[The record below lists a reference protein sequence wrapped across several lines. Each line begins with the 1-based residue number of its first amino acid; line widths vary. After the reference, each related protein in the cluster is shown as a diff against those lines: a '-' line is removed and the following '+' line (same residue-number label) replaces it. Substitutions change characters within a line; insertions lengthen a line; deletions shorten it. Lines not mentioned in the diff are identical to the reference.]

1 MIYEHLQCIGGF
13 IILTG
18 YIKQIR
24 DIYAG
29 ASCLGLSLKAYSTVL
44 IGVFLMEFNALN
56 ILLKG
61 YGSAFFVTNT
71 ITCVIIS
78 YLILLIWARQNAEK
92 KQRTII
98 KDAFFVSVYNN
109 DSVILTPCKVNL
121 NTKEISD
128 IVSAPY
134 VITETLTSECVIIGE
149 NEFPAEEAESRQ
161 NQDSFWY

>member
-1 MIYEHLQCIGGF
+1 MIYEQLQCIGGF

-24 DIYAG
+24 DIYDG

-78 YLILLIWARQNAEK
+78 HLILLICGRMQK
-92 KQRTII
+92 K
-98 KDAFFVSVYNN
+98 S
-109 DSVILTPCKVNL
+109 
-121 NTKEISD
+121 KELS
-128 IVSAPY
+128 
-134 VITETLTSECVIIGE
+134 
-149 NEFPAEEAESRQ
+149 
-161 NQDSFWY
+161 

>member
-78 YLILLIWARQNAEK
+78 HLILLIWARQDTEK
-92 KQRTII
+92 KKSKTE
-98 KDAFFVSVYNN
+98 DAFFVSVYDNE
-109 DSVILTPCKVNL
+109 SVILTPCKVNL

-128 IVSAPY
+128 IVRAPY
-134 VITETLTSECVIIGE
+134 AINGTLTSERVIIGG
-149 NEFPAEEAESRQ
+149 NEFPAEEAESGQ

>member
-1 MIYEHLQCIGGF
+1 MIYEQLQCIGGF

-24 DIYAG
+24 DIYDG

-71 ITCVIIS
+71 ITCVI
-78 YLILLIWARQNAEK
+78 
-92 KQRTII
+92 
-98 KDAFFVSVYNN
+98 
-109 DSVILTPCKVNL
+109 
-121 NTKEISD
+121 
-128 IVSAPY
+128 
-134 VITETLTSECVIIGE
+134 TLTSECVIIGE

>member
-1 MIYEHLQCIGGF
+1 MIYEQLQCIGGT
-13 IILTG
+13 IILLG

-24 DIYAG
+24 DIQTG
-29 ASCLGLSLKAYSTVL
+29 GSCKGLSLKAYVTVL
-44 IGVFLMEFNALN
+44 FGITLMEFNAIN
-56 ILLKG
+56 IWLKG
-61 YGSAFFVTNT
+61 YGTSFFVTNT
-71 ITCVIIS
+71 VTCVTVL
-78 YLILLIWARQNAEK
+78 YLILLILMRQDAEK

-98 KDAFFVSVYNN
+98 KDAFFVSVYDN

-149 NEFPAEEAESRQ
+149 NEFPAEEAESGQ